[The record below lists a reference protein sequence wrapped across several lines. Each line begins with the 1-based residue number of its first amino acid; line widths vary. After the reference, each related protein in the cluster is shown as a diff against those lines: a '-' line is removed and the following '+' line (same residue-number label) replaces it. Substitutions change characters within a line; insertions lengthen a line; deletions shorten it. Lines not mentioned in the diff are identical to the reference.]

1 MIIPTN
7 LVCVLLSGITV
18 AMWSVTINLDP
29 RFFVPPPP
37 PPPPPPLVH
46 IFIWIPGPYNNNMDP
61 PCILSTIAKIQKGQR
76 LGSGYEWLAG
86 LVFRVCIATRVSL
99 QGLQGGGGVRIFR
112 GSKYHVT
119 GHDL

>member
-7 LVCVLLSGITV
+7 LVCVLLSGTTV

-29 RFFVPPPP
+29 RFF
-37 PPPPPPLVH
+37 
-46 IFIWIPGPYNNNMDP
+46 GPYNNIMDP

-86 LVFRVCIATRVSL
+86 LVSRVCIATRVSL
-99 QGLQGGGGVRIFR
+99 HVLQGGGGPNISGIQISRDRSPSVCNFFKQFMK
-112 GSKYHVT
+112 GQAKHF
-119 GHDL
+119 